1 MLSSTSVVLCSVI
14 AFAIISLTHY
24 VHKWRNPTCKGQLP
38 PGSMGFPI
46 IGETIQL
53 LVPSK
58 SIDMPY
64 FIRKRIARYGPI
76 FRTSLVGQRVVI
88 SSDPE
93 FNYFIFQ
100 QEGKM
105 VEFWYMDTFE
115 AVHGDANSR
124 AINIAHIHK
133 YIRNLTLSYFGTEV
147 LKEKL
152 ISKVEIL
159 ANQYLQDWS
168 TKSSIEVKD
177 SIAMMMVDYVCKELF
192 NYTPS
197 ADSKDIAK
205 VATSFL
211 KGIMCIPLNVPGTAF
226 HKFLRDQKA
235 FLKLMNQVLNKRRA
249 SPKNRYGDL
258 LDKIIDDMEKED
270 FMTEEFA
277 TLIMFGGVV
286 ATTEGISASL
296 TLAMISLTQHAR
308 VLQELQEEHCAI
320 LKTRENTDS
329 LLTWKEYKSMTFTNQ
344 VINETLRMSGV
355 APGLLRRV
363 MKDIHINGYTIP
375 KGWTVMVVPSAVQ
388 MNPDMFKDPLIF
400 NPYRWNDPAYPIPP
414 KSFIPFGG
422 GSRNC
427 SGAEF
432 SRAVMSVFLHVL
444 VTKFSWKKIKGGD
457 LARNPCMSFGD
468 GFHVKITANESDVK
482 AHIHAQ

>member
-1 MLSSTSVVLCSVI
+1 MLSTASVVLYSLGALAIVI
-14 AFAIISLTHY
+14 LTHFVY
-24 VHKWRNPTCKGQLP
+24 KWRNPTCKGQLP

-76 FRTSLVGQRVVI
+76 FRTSLVGPRVVI

-124 AINIAHIHK
+124 AINIGHIHK

-152 ISKVEIL
+152 LSKVEIL
-159 ANQYLQDWS
+159 TTS
-168 TKSSIEVKD
+168 
-177 SIAMMMVDYVCKELF
+177 MMVDYVCKELF
-192 NYTPS
+192 NYIPS
-197 ADSKDIAK
+197 TDSKDIAK

-211 KGIMCIPLNVPGTAF
+211 KGIMCVPLNIPGTAF

-235 FLKLMNQVLNKRRA
+235 LLKLMNQVLNKRRA
-249 SPKNRYGDL
+249 SLKKNHYGDL

-286 ATTEGISASL
+286 ATSEGISASL
-296 TLAMISLTQHAR
+296 TLAMISLTQHPR
-308 VLQELQEEHCAI
+308 VLQELQDEHYAI
-320 LKTRENTDS
+320 LKGRENTDS

-363 MKDIHINGYTIP
+363 IKDIHINGYTIP

-388 MNPDMFKDPLIF
+388 MNPDKFKDPLIF
-400 NPYRWNDPAYPIPP
+400 NPYRWNDPASPIPA
-414 KSFIPFGG
+414 KNFIPFGG

-432 SRAVMSVFLHVL
+432 SR
-444 VTKFSWKKIKGGD
+444 W
-457 LARNPCMSFGD
+457 
-468 GFHVKITANESDVK
+468 
-482 AHIHAQ
+482 